1 MTNLRVASYNVRY
14 FRDDKAA
21 LARVVRALDPDV
33 LCLQEVP
40 RRILARTRIGS
51 FARDCGMYW
60 SGAHQGSG
68 GTTMLTSLR
77 VRLAQVHHR
86 PLPVVPRTERRGFT
100 MAMVTAPG
108 SAPVVVAGVHLSL
121 DRDERVRHV
130 QLIHDAAPPGLAFIL
145 AGDLNEQSDG
155 AAWSW
160 LAQRLTWVSDPAN
173 TFPARAPRKTIDA
186 VFASPWLP
194 VTPPEPVDLDVDDLR
209 VATDHRPVWCDVEL
223 PAARAQGR

>member
-1 MTNLRVASYNVRY
+1 MTILRVASYNVRY
-14 FRDDKAA
+14 FRDDRAA

-60 SGAHQGSG
+60 SGGHQGSG

-86 PLPVVPRTERRGFT
+86 RLPVLPRTERRGFT
-100 MAMVTAPG
+100 MGMVEVPG
-108 SAPVVVAGVHLSL
+108 SAPVTVASVHLSL

-130 QLIHDAAPPGLAFIL
+130 ELIHHAAAPGVAVVL
-145 AGDLNEQSDG
+145 AGDFNEQSDG

-160 LAQRLTWVSDPAN
+160 LAERLTRVSGPGS

-194 VTPPEPVDLDVDDLR
+194 VGPRAPVDLDPDDLCA
-209 VATDHRPVWCDVEL
+209 ATDHRPVWADVEL
-223 PAARAQGR
+223 PSAHLRLP